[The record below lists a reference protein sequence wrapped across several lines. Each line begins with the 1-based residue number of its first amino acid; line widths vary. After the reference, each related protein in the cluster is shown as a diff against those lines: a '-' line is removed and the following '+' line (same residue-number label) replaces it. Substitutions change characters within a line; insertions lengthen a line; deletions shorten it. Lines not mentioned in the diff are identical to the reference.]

1 MTSALEQ
8 AAEDLYDR
16 CRPGRKNRISVTPL
30 PWRLSVVPSGGMF
43 FKPAEAEIFVDG
55 ERIGSGA
62 CSFMVPTG
70 RHTLVVKAP
79 GYKPKTLELR
89 VAGNETIHVKLEK

>member
-1 MTSALEQ
+1 M
-8 AAEDLYDR
+8 
-16 CRPGRKNRISVTPL
+16 
-30 PWRLSVVPSGGMF
+30 
-43 FKPAEAEIFVDG
+43 DG
-55 ERIGSGA
+55 ERVGSGA
-62 CSFMVPTG
+62 CSFMVPAG